1 MVFPHK
7 ISLVTCASILIQW
20 WAFFC
25 NPPLCFAFV
34 LHIMREYMN
43 EREVG
48 GEFKDFDVVVRTP
61 LGRML
66 MIPLRRRMLMIPLR
80 RMLMVSISKLSSK
93 LPFL

>member
-7 ISLVTCASILIQW
+7 ISLATFASILMQW

-25 NPPLCFAFV
+25 NPPLCLAFV
-34 LHIMREYMN
+34 LHFMHEYMN

-61 LGRML
+61 L
-66 MIPLRRRMLMIPLR
+66 RRMLMIPLR
-80 RMLMVSISKLSSK
+80 RMLMI
-93 LPFL
+93 PPRRRM